1 MPQDRIRCIRHETF
15 DEYIQTVPETRAIA
29 SRKGMSRTCAEM
41 QALVGFVGTRT
52 SLRFVV
58 QAATRVPGLV
68 TSITM
73 TFCCCFFLPFLFA
86 VCPPSSFVS
95 VASCRR

>member
-1 MPQDRIRCIRHETF
+1 MNRGQYLRHA
-15 DEYIQTVPETRAIA
+15 QLHRARECRA
-29 SRKGMSRTCAEM
+29 LARKCRLWLGSLE
-41 QALVGFVGTRT
+41 TRT

-73 TFCCCFFLPFLFA
+73 TFVSTFFFFPSTSLSPLHPSFLLL
-86 VCPPSSFVS
+86 VV
-95 VASCRR
+95 VDDASCV

>member
-1 MPQDRIRCIRHETF
+1 MTA
-15 DEYIQTVPETRAIA
+15 VLETRAIA

-73 TFCCCFFLPFLFA
+73 TFCVFFFSFFVFA
-86 VCPPSSFVS
+86 VTPSSFVDN
-95 VASCRR
+95 ASGVR